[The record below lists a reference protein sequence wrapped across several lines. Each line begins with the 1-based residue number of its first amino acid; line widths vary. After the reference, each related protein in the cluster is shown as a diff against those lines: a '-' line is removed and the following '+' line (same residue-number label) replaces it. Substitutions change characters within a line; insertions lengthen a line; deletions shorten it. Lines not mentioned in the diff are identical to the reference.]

1 MKFEDNMKQLEAVIR
16 KMESGNI
23 SLDEMI
29 KAFEEGKAL
38 VDKCR
43 EDLEAVRVKIERV
56 SKEGIKE
63 IERTEDGDI
72 KL

>member
-23 SLDEMI
+23 ALDEMI

-43 EDLEAVRVKIERV
+43 EDLEAVRLKIERV

>member
-1 MKFEDNMKQLEAVIR
+1 MKFEENMKQLEAVIR

-29 KAFEEGKAL
+29 KSFEEGKRL

-43 EDLEAVRVKIERV
+43 EDLAAVRLRIEKV
-56 SKEGIKE
+56 SKEGVEE
-63 IERTEDGDI
+63 IARTEDGDV